1 MKIVVLKFGGTS
13 VGNIERI
20 KKVAKIITTYKK
32 KKFKVIVVSSAM
44 SGITNDL
51 IKKSQKISSSFDQAE
66 YDTLLASGEQIS
78 CALIAGRLNEIGY
91 KSRSWLSWQIP
102 IITNG
107 PHKAA
112 RIAKIDKKKILKY
125 INSGGIPIIT
135 GFQGIDD
142 NFRITT
148 LGRGG
153 TDASAIMIAKF
164 FDATNCVIYTDVEG
178 VYTTDPN
185 LVKNAKK
192 IPQISYEEMLELAS
206 QGAKVL
212 QTRSVELAMR
222 KKTKLSVRSSIKPN
236 KSGTLVT
243 EENSK
248 LENNTVSG
256 IAYSKDEAKI
266 TLSKVLDKPGVS
278 SKIFGPLSKGNIN
291 VDMILQNVSQDG
303 KYANLSFTLPRGDL
317 EKALKILKKEK
328 SSIGYRK
335 INSSNNISKI
345 SVVGV
350 GMRSHAGVAQTLF
363 ETLGKN
369 KINIQVITTSEIKIS
384 ILIDDQFTDLA
395 VQKLH
400 QAYKLH
406 K

>member
-1 MKIVVLKFGGTS
+1 MKLKVLKFGGTS
-13 VGNIERI
+13 VGSKEAIIRSASI
-20 KKVAKIITTYKK
+20 ISKWSKKYKVVA
-32 KKFKVIVVSSAM
+32 VLSAM
-44 SGITNDL
+44 SGETDRL
-51 IKKSQKISSSFDQAE
+51 INLTKLFSKNPNPYDYDNAISS
-66 YDTLLASGEQIS
+66 GENVS
-78 CALIAGRLNEIGY
+78 CSLMSIYLNSIKI
-91 KSRSWLSWQIP
+91 KSKSLMSWQIP
-102 IITNG
+102 IFTSDE
-107 PHKAA
+107 HMKS
-112 RIAKIDKKKILKY
+112 RILKVDKNKILKEF
-125 INSGGIPIIT
+125 NNNDVLLIP
-135 GFQGIDD
+135 GFQGI
-142 NFRITT
+142 NSKNEITT

-153 TDASAIMIAKF
+153 SDTSAVAVAASLDAECI
-164 FDATNCVIYTDVEG
+164 IYTDVEG
-178 VYTTDPN
+178 VFTTDPN

-192 IPQISYEEMLELAS
+192 ISQISYEEMLELAS

-236 KSGTLVT
+236 SSGTVVT

-266 TLSKVLDKPGVS
+266 TLSRVLDKPGVS
-278 SKIFGPLSKGNIN
+278 SKIFSPLAKGNIN

-303 KYANLSFTLPRGDL
+303 KYANLSFTLPRNDL

-328 SSIGYRK
+328 SKIGYKR

-345 SVVGV
+345 SVIGV

-384 ILIDDQFTDLA
+384 ILIDEKFTDLA

-400 QAYKLH
+400 KAYKLH
-406 K
+406 I

>member
-1 MKIVVLKFGGTS
+1 MKLKVLKFGGTS
-13 VGNIERI
+13 VGSKEAIIRSASI
-20 KKVAKIITTYKK
+20 ISKWSKKYKVVA
-32 KKFKVIVVSSAM
+32 VLSAM
-44 SGITNDL
+44 SGETDRL
-51 IKKSQKISSSFDQAE
+51 INLTKLFSKNPNPYDYDNAISS
-66 YDTLLASGEQIS
+66 GENVS
-78 CALIAGRLNEIGY
+78 CSLMSIYLNSIKI
-91 KSRSWLSWQIP
+91 KSKSLMSWQIP
-102 IITNG
+102 IFTSDE
-107 PHKAA
+107 HMKS
-112 RIAKIDKKKILKY
+112 RILKVDRNKILKEF
-125 INSGGIPIIT
+125 NNNDVLLIP
-135 GFQGIDD
+135 GFQGI
-142 NFRITT
+142 NSKNEITT

-153 TDASAIMIAKF
+153 SDTSAVAVAASLDAECI
-164 FDATNCVIYTDVEG
+164 IYTDVEG
-178 VYTTDPN
+178 VFTTDPN

-192 IPQISYEEMLELAS
+192 ISQISYEEMLELAS

-236 KSGTLVT
+236 SSGTVVT

-266 TLSKVLDKPGVS
+266 TLSRVLDKPGVS
-278 SKIFGPLSKGNIN
+278 SKIFSPLAKGNIN

-303 KYANLSFTLPRGDL
+303 KYANLSFTLPRNDL

-328 SSIGYRK
+328 SKIGYKR

-345 SVVGV
+345 SVIGV

-384 ILIDDQFTDLA
+384 ILIDEKFTDLA

-400 QAYKLH
+400 KAYKLH
-406 K
+406 I

>member
-1 MKIVVLKFGGTS
+1 MKLKVLKFGGTS
-13 VGNIERI
+13 VGSIDAI
-20 KKVAKIITTYKK
+20 KRSASIISNWSKKYKVVA
-32 KKFKVIVVSSAM
+32 VLSAM
-44 SGITNDL
+44 SGETDRLINL
-51 IKKSQKISSSFDQAE
+51 IKQFSKSPNPID
-66 YDTLLASGEQIS
+66 YDNAVSSGENVS
-78 CALIAGRLNEIGY
+78 CALMSIQLNNIKI
-91 KSRSWLSWQIP
+91 KSKSLLSWQIP
-102 IITNG
+102 INTSNE
-107 PHKAA
+107 HMKS
-112 RIAKIDKKKILKY
+112 RILSIDSNKILEELS
-125 INSGGIPIIT
+125 NFDVLLVP
-135 GFQGIDD
+135 GFQGI
-142 NFRITT
+142 NSKKEITT

-153 TDASAIMIAKF
+153 SDTSAVAVAAALNTECI
-164 FDATNCVIYTDVEG
+164 IYTDVEG

-192 IPQISYEEMLELAS
+192 INQISYEEMLELAS

-222 KKTKLSVRSSIKPN
+222 KKTKLSVRSSMRPN
-236 KSGTLVT
+236 KQGTLVT
-243 EENSK
+243 DENNK
-248 LENNTVSG
+248 LENNSVSG

-266 TLSKVLDKPGVS
+266 TLSRVLDKPGVS
-278 SKIFGPLSKGNIN
+278 SRIFGPLARGNIN

-317 EKALKILKKEK
+317 DKALKLLKKEK
-328 SSIGYRK
+328 SKIGYKR
-335 INSSNNISKI
+335 INFSNNISKI

-384 ILIDDQFTDLA
+384 ILINEEFTDLA

>member
-1 MKIVVLKFGGTS
+1 MKVKVLKFGGTS
-13 VGNIERI
+13 VGGPEAI
-20 KKVAKIITTYKK
+20 KRSASIISNWSKQYKIVA
-32 KKFKVIVVSSAM
+32 VLSAM
-44 SGITNDL
+44 SGETDRL
-51 IKKSQKISSSFDQAE
+51 INLTKTFSKNPNSMDYDNAISTGENVSCSLMSIYLNSIKI
-66 YDTLLASGEQIS
+66 
-78 CALIAGRLNEIGY
+78 
-91 KSRSWLSWQIP
+91 KSRSLLSWQIP
-102 IITNG
+102 IRTSNE
-107 PHKAA
+107 HMKS
-112 RIAKIDKKKILKY
+112 RILSIDHEKIFKELEEY
-125 INSGGIPIIT
+125 NVLLIP
-135 GFQGIDD
+135 GFQGI
-142 NFRITT
+142 NAKNEITT

-153 TDASAIMIAKF
+153 SDTSAVAVAAAIDAECI
-164 FDATNCVIYTDVEG
+164 IYTDVDG

-222 KKTKLSVRSSIKPN
+222 KKTKLSVRSSIKP
-236 KSGTLVT
+236 KTSGTVVT

-266 TLSKVLDKPGVS
+266 TLSSVLDKPGVS
-278 SKIFGPLSKGNIN
+278 SKIFGPLARGNIN

-303 KYANLSFTLPRGDL
+303 KFANLSFTLPRGDL

-328 SSIGYRK
+328 TKIGYRK
-335 INSSNNISKI
+335 INSSNSISKI

-363 ETLGKN
+363 DTLGKN

-384 ILIDDQFTDLA
+384 ILIDEKFTDIA

-400 QAYKLH
+400 QAFKLH

>member
-1 MKIVVLKFGGTS
+1 MKLKVLKFGGTS
-13 VGNIERI
+13 VGSKEAIIRSASI
-20 KKVAKIITTYKK
+20 ISKWSKKYKVVA
-32 KKFKVIVVSSAM
+32 VLSAM
-44 SGITNDL
+44 SGETDRL
-51 IKKSQKISSSFDQAE
+51 INLTKLFSKNPNPYDYDNAISS
-66 YDTLLASGEQIS
+66 GENVS
-78 CALIAGRLNEIGY
+78 CSLMSIYLNSIKI
-91 KSRSWLSWQIP
+91 KSKSLMSWQIP
-102 IITNG
+102 IFTSDE
-107 PHKAA
+107 HMKS
-112 RIAKIDKKKILKY
+112 RILKVDKNK
-125 INSGGIPIIT
+125 IFKEFNNSDVLLIP
-135 GFQGIDD
+135 GFQGI
-142 NFRITT
+142 NSKNEITT

-153 TDASAIMIAKF
+153 SDTSAVAVAASLDAECI
-164 FDATNCVIYTDVEG
+164 IYTDVEG
-178 VYTTDPN
+178 VFTTDPN

-192 IPQISYEEMLELAS
+192 ISQISYEEMLELAS

-236 KSGTLVT
+236 SSGTVVT

-266 TLSKVLDKPGVS
+266 TLSRVLDKPGVS
-278 SKIFGPLSKGNIN
+278 SKIFSPLAKGNIN

-303 KYANLSFTLPRGDL
+303 KFANLSFTLPRNDL

-328 SSIGYRK
+328 SKIGYKR

-345 SVVGV
+345 SVIGV

-384 ILIDDQFTDLA
+384 ILIDEKFTDLA

-400 QAYKLH
+400 KAYKLH
-406 K
+406 I